1 LLLTSALKNKGESF
15 YSVSPLLIVEQERLQ
30 YFMKNPVK
38 PIDGFVTPPKV
49 PGVGFD
55 LDESKIESERC

>member
-1 LLLTSALKNKGESF
+1 
-15 YSVSPLLIVEQERLQ
+15 LIVEQERLQ